1 MKFERRQYQEECI
14 DIINNKDSGRY
25 LVVMATGLGKTY
37 IFSRINRRGR
47 MLILSHREELVI
59 QPKKF
64 FDCSFGIELNKT
76 HSDGEEVVSAST
88 LTLVA
93 NERYKKFSPNE
104 FDIIVIDEAHH
115 SPAKTYREL
124 IDYFKPRLLLG
135 FTATPNRGDGVRL
148 DDIYT
153 DIIYEKNIKWGI
165 ENGYLS
171 NVECLRVT
179 AEFDLSKIGTYMG
192 DYKVSELN
200 QALRESDGI
209 VVDAYN
215 KYARGA
221 TLIFTVSVEQAER
234 LQEKIPNSVVVKA
247 STPNRDEIV
256 DDLRERRID
265 CIINCMVFT
274 EGTDIPLCETIII
287 ARPTKSNALYSQ
299 MVGRGLR
306 IYPGKEKLL
315 LIDVVGVTADNK
327 LCTAPSLL
335 GIDMNLLEKEQQDK
349 IEGDLLSLPE
359 KVLLASDCPASWVK
373 AVEFVELW
381 AEENEYNL
389 RGINW
394 LQLPDG
400 TLTLNIPRNERV
412 NREYSREFRL
422 TAPDELGFTS
432 INGSKIK
439 MQAALD
445 MVYNILMNCYRDCE
459 YLWNTKQAMQT
470 WGHALASEKQIKM
483 IKNSDENLDGVN
495 FDTLTKFEASLIIS
509 RIIEENRK
517 KQRSSMVRVNSDLVE
532 KINNDYQGEIKRND
546 DQPPKK
552 DDESEKKKEYRSV
565 VSYLLWRFPRL
576 KNPHNEKILRIMY
589 GHIPQKLLAD
599 DNIYSSLI
607 TLETKRILKYGKEN
621 PYNFDDEIGVII
633 EFSKLSFQ
641 LATNHMKTKK
651 ILRCSKAMVYT
662 IRNIRYRMSDED
674 KARLNEIINET
685 IADFQYAGGDYSII
699 SNRLRKIL
707 RV

>member
-1 MKFERRQYQEECI
+1 MKFERRQYQEDCI
-14 DIINNKDSGRY
+14 DIINNNDSGRY
-25 LVVMATGLGKTY
+25 LIVMATGLGKTY
-37 IFSRINRRGR
+37 IFSRIKRRGR

-93 NERYKKFSPNE
+93 HERYKKFAPNE

-148 DDIYT
+148 DDIYS

-200 QALRESDGI
+200 QVLKEADGI

-256 DDLRERRID
+256 NDLKERRID

-306 IYPGKEKLL
+306 TFPGKEKLL
-315 LIDVVGVTADNK
+315 LIDVVGATVDNK

-335 GIDMNLLEKEQQDK
+335 GIDMQLLSKEKQDE
-349 IEGDLLSLPE
+349 IEGDLLELPE
-359 KVLLASDCPASWVK
+359 MVLKASDCPASWVK
-373 AVEFVELW
+373 SVEYVELW

-400 TLTLNIPRNERV
+400 TMTLSIPKNEKV
-412 NREYSREFRL
+412 NRYYSKEFRL

-432 INGSKIK
+432 INGTKIK

-459 YLWNTKQAMQT
+459 NIWNTKRAMQT
-470 WGHALASEKQIKM
+470 WGKGFASKKQIDM
-483 IKNSDENLDGVN
+483 IRESGENLDGI
-495 FDTLTKFEASLIIS
+495 DLGTLKKFEASLIIS
-509 RIIEENRK
+509 RIIEEKRLK
-517 KQRSSMVRVNSDLVE
+517 KSSSSVKVNTDLQREL
-532 KINNDYQGEIKRND
+532 KKRAREEESAATSTSNETEGT
-546 DQPPKK
+546 PKK
-552 DDESEKKKEYRSV
+552 NSYRSIV
-565 VSYLLWRFPRL
+565 NYILWRFPRL
-576 KNPHNEKILRIMY
+576 KNKHNEEMLRIMY

-599 DNIYSSLI
+599 DKTYSGLI
-607 TLETKRILKYGKEN
+607 TLETNRIIKYGNDN
-621 PYNFDDEIGVII
+621 PYPFDDEIGVLV
-633 EFSKLSFQ
+633 EFSKLSYQ
-641 LATNHMKTKK
+641 LAMNHIKNRRLLM
-651 ILRCSKAMVYT
+651 CSKAMIYT
-662 IRNIRYRMSDED
+662 VRNIQYRLSDGD
-674 KARLNEIINET
+674 KVRTNELINEI
-685 IADFQYAGGDYSII
+685 IADFQYAGGNYSVI
-699 SNRLRKIL
+699 SNRLSKVL
-707 RV
+707 RQ